1 MKETGMGC
9 FCHASLT
16 ALEAQIPRLALPAA
30 SLDLQ
35 ASASLSVTASLDLA
49 PPGAGLIAALAGW
62 LASRGLPAAPWQPD
76 PAWTTLALPMPQMSA
91 SAVAT
96 ISALV
101 QLRTAVLAQFNIDL
115 LIPAQVTALARIVAT
130 MNARLTASAALAS
143 LDLSPWIALAALN
156 DSLDQVQAA
165 LRAGVLAPPLP
176 LMTALQR
183 PGGIPLAQWS
193 ALLAPLRRLAPLIA
207 AAMQL
212 NVSVVET
219 TSLSAALRLLA
230 QIRLPALAA
239 PELMASLTVGL
250 SAVARLQASLRLDPL
265 QQGPAAVA
273 ARIQA
278 KLSVVLAALAAMF
291 GAELTLD
298 AAIPLLLAKLP
309 ALPMVPSSL
318 ATPDVIRLA
327 IQARALA
334 AANWQV
340 PALPALP
347 SVSIGLSTCALVAQL
362 QAALRIQAV
371 LPAPCGGGCDAASLL
386 RAVA

>member
-16 ALEAQIPRLALPAA
+16 ALEAQMPRLALP
-30 SLDLQ
+30 SLDVAL
-35 ASASLSVTASLDLA
+35 SATVSLDLA
-49 PPGAGLIAALAGW
+49 PPGASLIAALAGW
-62 LASRGLPAAPWQPD
+62 LAARGQPAAPWQPD
-76 PAWTTLALPMPQMSA
+76 PAWMTLNLPMPQMSA

-101 QLRTAVLAQFNIDL
+101 QLRAQVLAQFNIDL
-115 LIPAQVTALARIVAT
+115 LIPAQVPALARIVAT
-130 MNARLTASAALAS
+130 MNARLTASVSLAS

-165 LRAGVLAPPLP
+165 LRAGMLAPPLP
-176 LMTALQR
+176 LMTALQM
-183 PGGIPLAQWS
+183 PGGIPIGQWS

-219 TSLSAALRLLA
+219 APLAAALRLLA

-265 QQGPAAVA
+265 QQGPQAVA

-278 KLSVVLAALAAMF
+278 KLSIVLAALAAMF

-309 ALPMVPSSL
+309 ALPVAPGSL

-334 AANWQV
+334 LATWQV
-340 PALPALP
+340 PALPSLP

-371 LPAPCGGGCDAASLL
+371 LPAPCASGCDAASLL